1 MAFNSDEN
9 VLAKALIIGA
19 PLITLAV
26 VSAPVTDPVNTP
38 KFVILGGLAFA
49 LLATFSRTVI
59 RKLWLESKFL
69 LVALGLFITG
79 LFIAIF
85 PSQSPV
91 TQNLYGVYGR
101 NTGFLAYLFLTIVCL
116 AASVLRQM
124 KYLRALSYAF
134 LLSGVLN
141 VLYSAWVLL
150 FGDPIGWS
158 NPYGAILGT
167 FGNPNFISS
176 FLGMTAGALFA
187 MFLSEKLAWSYR
199 IGCVIL
205 ASISMFELTKTGSI
219 QGYVVAA
226 VSVAFVIYL
235 KIRGNKNR
243 YFSWVYLSGAVVASI
258 LAVLGTFQV
267 GPLTKY
273 IYQGTLAF
281 RGQYWKAGINMG
293 LSEPFTGVGPDSY
306 GNYYRMFRDPQALIT
321 PGVQTITNSA
331 HNVIID
337 QLASGGFLVLLS
349 YLAVLA
355 LGLISLV
362 KIVLRNKEFDP
373 VFAVLGSVWFG
384 YQLQSIISI
393 NQLGLAI
400 WGWLTTGCLIAYEK
414 LSKESINAAETSTGR
429 QASSTKNLQNSS
441 VITPQLRAGLGLLA
455 GILVAL
461 PPLNADMKWR
471 TATESKNANLVIAA
485 LKPAYLNPP
494 DSQRFAQAVELFA
507 SSNLLEQAH
516 SIALDGIKFSP
527 DYFDAWRMLYFLSNS
542 TTEEKALALAN
553 MKRLDPLNPD
563 VTAR

>member
-19 PLITLAV
+19 PLVTLTV
-26 VSAPVTDPVNTP
+26 LSAPVTDPVNTP
-38 KFVILGGLAFA
+38 KFVILGGLALA
-49 LLATFSRTVI
+49 LLATLSGAVS
-59 RKLWLESKFL
+59 RKLWAESKL
-69 LVALGLFITG
+69 LLAVLGLFVVG
-79 LFIAIF
+79 LFASIF
-85 PSQSPV
+85 SSKSPL
-91 TQNLYGVYGR
+91 TQNLYGVFGR
-101 NTGFLAYLFLTIVCL
+101 NTGFLAYLFLALVCL
-116 AASVLRQM
+116 AASVLREV
-124 KYLRALSYAF
+124 KYFRALSYAF
-134 LLSGVLN
+134 LLCGIAN
-141 VLYSAWVLL
+141 IFYSVWVLL
-150 FGDPIGWS
+150 LGDPIGWN

-187 MFLSEKLAWSYR
+187 MFLNGKLSWIYR
-199 IGCVIL
+199 IGYVVL
-205 ASISMFELTKTGSI
+205 ASVSIFELSKTASV

-226 VSVAFVIYL
+226 ASIAFVSYL
-235 KIRGNKNR
+235 KIRAHKNH
-243 YFSWVYLSGAVVASI
+243 YFSWVYLSGAAVASI

-337 QLASGGFLVLLS
+337 QLASGGFLVLFAYIAL
-349 YLAVLA
+349 LA

-362 KIVLRNKEFDP
+362 KIVLRKKEFDP
-373 VFAVLGSVWFG
+373 VFAVLASVWFG

-414 LSKESINAAETSTGR
+414 LSKVTINAAETSTGR
-429 QASSTKNLQNSS
+429 QASSTKNLKNSS

-461 PPLNADMKWR
+461 PPLNADIKWR
-471 TATESKNANLVIAA
+471 SALDSKNANLVIAA

-494 DSQRFAQAVELFA
+494 DSQRIAQAVELFA

-542 TTEEKALALAN
+542 TAEEKALALAN